1 MPRDESGVKWA
12 GWPLAGALG
21 AGRHD
26 ELAPSPDSFGLTPSA
41 QDEQERFEA
50 ARAVNAAQIAE
61 LFDVQEGSDAGPEQ
75 SG

>member
-41 QDEQERFEA
+41 QDEQD
-50 ARAVNAAQIAE
+50 RAIRN
-61 LFDVQEGSDAGPEQ
+61 DAGSREPTPPDLPDADLMAEN
-75 SG
+75 